1 MIAAQNLLVI
11 GSLVGLVVL
20 AVLWA
25 ARFNSVKFEEEE
37 MQDEELELADDEVQD
52 EDGLIFRPGQMPRRG
67 DL

>member
-1 MIAAQNLLVI
+1 MIVTQNLLVI
-11 GSLVGLVVL
+11 GSLMGLVVL

-25 ARFNSVKFEEEE
+25 AGFNNVKFEEEE

-52 EDGLIFRPGQMPRRG
+52 EDGWIYRPGQMPRKG

>member
-1 MIAAQNLLVI
+1 MIVAQNLLVI
-11 GSLVGLVVL
+11 GSLTGLVVL

-52 EDGLIFRPGQMPRRG
+52 EDGYIHRPGQMPWKE
-67 DL
+67 DM

>member
-1 MIAAQNLLVI
+1 MIVAQNLLVI

-20 AVLWA
+20 AILWA
-25 ARFNSVKFEEEE
+25 ARFNSVKFKEEE

-52 EDGLIFRPGQMPRRG
+52 EDGWIYRPGQMPRKG

>member
-1 MIAAQNLLVI
+1 MIVTQNLLVI

-37 MQDEELELADDEVQD
+37 MQDEELADDEVQD
-52 EDGLIFRPGQMPRRG
+52 EDGWIHRPGQMPRRG

>member
-1 MIAAQNLLVI
+1 MIVAQNLLVI

-20 AVLWA
+20 AILWA

-52 EDGLIFRPGQMPRRG
+52 EDGWIHRPGQMPRKG